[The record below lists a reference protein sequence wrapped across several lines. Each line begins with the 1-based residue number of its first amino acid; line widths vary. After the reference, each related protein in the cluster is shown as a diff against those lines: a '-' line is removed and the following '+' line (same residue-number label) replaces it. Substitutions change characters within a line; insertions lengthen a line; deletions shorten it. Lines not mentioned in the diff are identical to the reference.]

1 LYFFSRLLGPRGV
14 QKDGPRIN
22 QEIRARE
29 VRLIDKDGHDRGNV
43 PIADALA
50 LAQESGLDL
59 VEIAPEAEP
68 QSANCSI
75 TASTSIRIE
84 RVVSHAGMIPPQ
96 PPGSPSYLR
105 PGTPARMSSWH
116 QRIES
121 PQRVT
126 SRKAH
131 SE

>member
-1 LYFFSRLLGPRGV
+1 MKPAAIAAGRLSGLIVLVFLLAVAWKLMLGDTMPRDV
-14 QKDGPRIN
+14 QEDGPRIN

-68 QSANCSI
+68 PVCKLLDYGKYKYKYQD
-75 TASTSIRIE
+75 
-84 RVVSHAGMIPPQ
+84 
-96 PPGSPSYLR
+96 
-105 PGTPARMSSWH
+105 
-116 QRIES
+116 
-121 PQRVT
+121 
-126 SRKAH
+126 
-131 SE
+131 